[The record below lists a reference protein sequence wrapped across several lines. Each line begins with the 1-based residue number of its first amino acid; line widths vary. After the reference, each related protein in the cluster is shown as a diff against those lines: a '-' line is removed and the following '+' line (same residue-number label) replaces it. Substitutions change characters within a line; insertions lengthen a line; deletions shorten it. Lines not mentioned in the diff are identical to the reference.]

1 MFLVNTEKKDENDDF
16 ETVAQ
21 IEMEVDWKADD
32 KHKYWVTKSTMVSPF
47 YQGKGFAP
55 KMYAALCRKGLT
67 LRSDDLQSA
76 GGKKI
81 WIALSKIAGITVYA
95 GKRLQNGE
103 WELSDIDNDVDD
115 FLRSG
120 FQTYDVEDQ
129 EDTNLL
135 RKELKQYHDA
145 ANKVGDDLMAIV
157 KDPAKAAEADKL
169 RAQIQDYQKVIDKI
183 EAEIH
188 KNMNKQ
194 RNMESRD
201 VYLFATATPSK
212 KTESVHEAN
221 QVKANEPMPKK
232 QKPSNKGYQKH
243 PYRGRLVGEAEGGNL
258 KIHPVSVS
266 DYYRGETFGTKFL
279 TVDGVNK
286 AGVDVSIV
294 DDEVHISH
302 IVTADDGKRKGYAK
316 MLVDDL
322 FKEFSDKKI
331 SVSDMTDDGS
341 AFFRSQYIVD
351 DETGEI
357 KKKLGEDMAH
367 EPDPTGYQHDL
378 ITMPANTLVVDTSG
392 DLDWYKLGQHFARL
406 NQQDPHEWGQGA
418 SDMVITLAN
427 KEQVERVKA
436 ILDRFGA
443 EYKEIGGTD
452 VHPEIHSDSAVK
464 VDELKIQT
472 PHPKDTLGVPRRHM
486 PQIDEDHYKELFKY
500 LFGKG
505 VKVKKVT
512 VDARDLN
519 STQSEFS
526 DKGIEK
532 SMTNGKMN
540 KPIIISSDNYVL
552 DGHHRWL
559 AAKNGRKH
567 EMTAFQVSVPAKEG
581 LSLLIN
587 FPKTTFKDI
596 HESENISGKQMLQ
609 AFYKMHHDAGNNK
622 DMDKYILSHSW
633 KLGYLKPDMIPS
645 YEEVYDYDDPFD
657 RVIDI
662 DLGHSVDL
670 SQPVIMGPRYKDG
683 KYSIIDGNHRAY
695 IAAERKKQVPA
706 YFPIEA
712 VKETA
717 GVGKIV
723 KGVNTTVDVGPN
735 EITKQAAKFGNKVSK
750 DGKPATVMTV
760 NEALDQPYP
769 VRWSVKN
776 DNEWYGHAK
785 EDDFYNQIGI
795 QIRDGY
801 NSGSW
806 TILFRVGSKMDK
818 TGEGDQFKIFATV
831 KAAVQEWWKW
841 ASKNAQVDKITFS
854 AEKVVDS
861 SRSKLYHRFAQ
872 QFARAIGYEM
882 EVVAGNKA
890 DIFYLNKP
898 TKKITESKNI
908 SDEQIEQIMN
918 GRYEQVGLK
927 LPSKYTLW
935 RGVGNSGKGMASYGT
950 GLYTT
955 TSKKYAS
962 QFGKVVQMG
971 SDALPDFP
979 IRFAT
984 INDYELWL
992 QNAYKVLGFDGPRE
1006 FNETYN
1012 DIRHFVHGQLGFDG
1026 IQIGTGRDIMFVQYP
1041 LK

>member
-1 MFLVNTEKKDENDDF
+1 MFLVNTEKKDDNDEF

-135 RKELKQYHDA
+135 QKELKQYHDA

-157 KDPAKAAEADKL
+157 KDPSKAAEADKL
-169 RAQIQDYQKVIDKI
+169 RGQIQDYQKVIDKI

-232 QKPSNKGYQKH
+232 QKPSKNGFQKH

-279 TVDGVNK
+279 TVDGVYK

-302 IVTADDGKRKGYAK
+302 IVTSDDSKRKGYAK
-316 MLVDDL
+316 RLVDDL

-357 KKKLGEDMAH
+357 KKKLGED
-367 EPDPTGYQHDL
+367 
-378 ITMPANTLVVDTSG
+378 
-392 DLDWYKLGQHFARL
+392 
-406 NQQDPHEWGQGA
+406 
-418 SDMVITLAN
+418 
-427 KEQVERVKA
+427 A
-436 ILDRFGA
+436 IN
-443 EYKEIGGTD
+443 
-452 VHPEIHSDSAVK
+452 
-464 VDELKIQT
+464 ELKIQT

-512 VDARDLN
+512 VDARDLD

-581 LSLLIN
+581 LGLLIN

-662 DLGHSVDL
+662 DLGHRVDL

-706 YFPIEA
+706 YFPVEA

-750 DGKPATVMTV
+750 DGKPKH
-760 NEALDQPYP
+760 N
-769 VRWSVKN
+769 
-776 DNEWYGHAK
+776 
-785 EDDFYNQIGI
+785 
-795 QIRDGY
+795 
-801 NSGSW
+801 
-806 TILFRVGSKMDK
+806 
-818 TGEGDQFKIFATV
+818 
-831 KAAVQEWWKW
+831 
-841 ASKNAQVDKITFS
+841 
-854 AEKVVDS
+854 
-861 SRSKLYHRFAQ
+861 
-872 QFARAIGYEM
+872 
-882 EVVAGNKA
+882 
-890 DIFYLNKP
+890 
-898 TKKITESKNI
+898 
-908 SDEQIEQIMN
+908 
-918 GRYEQVGLK
+918 LK
-927 LPSKYTLW
+927 
-935 RGVGNSGKGMASYGT
+935 
-950 GLYTT
+950 
-955 TSKKYAS
+955 
-962 QFGKVVQMG
+962 
-971 SDALPDFP
+971 
-979 IRFAT
+979 
-984 INDYELWL
+984 
-992 QNAYKVLGFDGPRE
+992 
-1006 FNETYN
+1006 
-1012 DIRHFVHGQLGFDG
+1012 
-1026 IQIGTGRDIMFVQYP
+1026 
-1041 LK
+1041 